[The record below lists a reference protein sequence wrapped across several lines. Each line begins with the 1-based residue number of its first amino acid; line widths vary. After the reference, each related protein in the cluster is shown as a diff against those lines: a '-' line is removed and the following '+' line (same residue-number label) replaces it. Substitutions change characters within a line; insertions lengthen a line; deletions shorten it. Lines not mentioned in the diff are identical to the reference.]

1 MICLAITGT
10 YLSLTGEGQESLRHR
25 LGDSDWAVV
34 ALLTIN
40 VMKCLVIT
48 DLYNYTTL
56 ILIPNTTTAQTN
68 INTDFSLDVIIT
80 TYNDMKIVSMKL
92 SSYFIMFIFNQ

>member
-1 MICLAITGT
+1 M
-10 YLSLTGEGQESLRHR
+10 
-25 LGDSDWAVV
+25 GDSDWAVV
-34 ALLTIN
+34 ALLTID

-56 ILIPNTTTAQTN
+56 ILLPTTTTAQTN

-80 TYNDMKIVSMKL
+80 TYNVMKIVSMKL